1 MSETTAANAIEMR
14 ECMICQL
21 AKIRNFVAVD
31 VAVYVAVDVDVAVGV
46 VGVVAAAVDDDAV
59 GDAVAVVKAT
69 GYFLSVVLL
78 TKTD

>member
-1 MSETTAANAIEMR
+1 MSETTATNAIEMR

-21 AKIRNFVAVD
+21 EKIRDFVAV
-31 VAVYVAVDVDVAVGV
+31 AV
-46 VGVVAAAVDDDAV
+46 VGVVAAAVDDDGV